1 MHDQMAKAPPVIQG
15 NLVGKTVVVVGA
27 NGGIGYEAARHFALM
42 NPDRLVLACRSR
54 ERGDAALRKLQSEI
68 GARTAEL
75 RLIDLSS
82 FASVSTF
89 ADNFELEVGRLD
101 ILVMNAAV
109 WPGKEYHA
117 TADGWESSL
126 QINNLGTSLLS
137 LRLLPLMVDTSS
149 KPRLV
154 IVTSDVHYFAKV
166 DEKIAAQPGIWKNLS
181 SKEYCTSDNM
191 SDSRYLLTK
200 LLNVFFVRSLAARL
214 PARSPVVS
222 AIHPGVCISDLRR
235 EFTGIRKCMEPVLE
249 KLIMYT
255 AEEGSRQ
262 LVYGAL
268 GQDGKLHGGYTTLS
282 KVVETSDY
290 VLSEEGR
297 RVADR
302 MWDELI
308 DILSGVDGRIP
319 AVVRD
324 YLH

>member
-1 MHDQMAKAPPVIQG
+1 MRDQMVKAPPVIQG
-15 NLVGKTVVVVGA
+15 NLAGKTVVVVGA

-54 ERGDAALRKLQSEI
+54 ERGEAALRKLQSEI
-68 GARTAEL
+68 GTITAEL
-75 RLIDLSS
+75 RLVDLNPFS
-82 FASVSTF
+82 SVSAF
-89 ADNFELEVGRLD
+89 ADSFELEVGRLD
-101 ILVMNAAV
+101 ILVMNAAA

-126 QINNLGTSLLS
+126 QINNLGPSLLS

-149 KPRLV
+149 EPRLV
-154 IVTSDVHYFAKV
+154 VVTSDVHYFAKV
-166 DEKIAAQPGIWKNLS
+166 EGKITAQPEIWKNLS
-181 SKEYCTSDNM
+181 SKEYCTPDNM

-200 LLNVFFVRSLAARL
+200 LLNVFFVRSLADRL
-214 PARSPVVS
+214 PTSSPVVS

-268 GQDGKLHGGYTTLS
+268 GQDKNLHGGYTTLS
-282 KVVETSDY
+282 SVVETSDY

-302 MWDELI
+302 MWEELI
-308 DILSGVDGRIP
+308 DILSRVDGKIP
-319 AVVRD
+319 AAVKD